1 MRDTS
6 FGSVFA
12 VLGYGYQVLLLADFS
27 ARLWRPELELRW
39 GWVLYTLMAVGGLA
53 VGIGFVARGAPVN
66 LVIAPFLLAL
76 GAGFGLVVDTW
87 LRIPWRQPPMLQ
99 VFIPYIV
106 LYTVSLFGFLFP
118 LWEMGWRLGLPYTVL
133 FVVHTVLNASS
144 HFVGA
149 EG

>member
-1 MRDTS
+1 MREMPKTA
-6 FGSVFA
+6 FA
-12 VLGYGYQVLLLADFS
+12 VLGFVYQILLLADFS

-39 GWVLYTLMAVGGLA
+39 GWVLYTLMAVGGLV

-66 LVIAPFLLAL
+66 LVIAPLLLAL
-76 GAGFGLVVDTW
+76 WAGFGLVVDTW
-87 LRIPWRQPPMLQ
+87 LRIPWRQPAILQ
-99 VFIPYIV
+99 VFVPYVV

-133 FVVHTVLNASS
+133 FVVHTVLNAAS
-144 HFVGA
+144 HFVGGG